1 MSTRVGPKAASA
13 CQSDRDPPVGSK
25 LGRTAVTCVRV
36 SRMRDSADFE
46 RVLAQPATVCNRHFA
61 LHGLESTPRTR
72 LSAPSN
78 AERSNLSTGSGQVG
92 VVPVDN
98 ITWSGWHAVSP
109 RCIWLGVVVPK
120 RYARHSVTRSLLKRQ
135 IRGGVDRHA
144 ASLPLGMWVVRL
156 RATFDRPRFVS
167 AASEP
172 LRAMVR
178 KEVDQLMVQMTH
190 SLLGR
195 QLNTPQP

>member
-1 MSTRVGPKAASA
+1 M
-13 CQSDRDPPVGSK
+13 
-25 LGRTAVTCVRV
+25 TCIRV

-72 LSAPSN
+72 LSAPSKS
-78 AERSNLSTGSGQVG
+78 ERLNLSTGDGQVG
-92 VVPVDN
+92 AVPVDN
-98 ITWSGWHAVSP
+98 TSCMGCHAAPP
-109 RCIWLGVVVPK
+109 RCLWLGVVVPK
-120 RYARHSVTRSLLKRQ
+120 RYARRSVTRSLLKRQ

-167 AASEP
+167 ATSKS
-172 LRAMVR
+172 LRTMVR
-178 KEVDQLMVQMTH
+178 KEVDQLMAQITN

-195 QLNTPQP
+195 QLKTPQP